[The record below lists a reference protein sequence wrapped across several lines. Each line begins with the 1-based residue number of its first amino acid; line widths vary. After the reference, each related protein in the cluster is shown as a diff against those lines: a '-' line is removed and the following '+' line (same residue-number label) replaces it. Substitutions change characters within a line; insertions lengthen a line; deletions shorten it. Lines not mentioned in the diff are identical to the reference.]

1 MADHIR
7 VEHESLALIVT
18 KQMTTKIEI
27 EGTLSDVFNFHRR
40 T

>member
-1 MADHIR
+1 MVDHTR
-7 VEHESLALIVT
+7 VEHESLTLMVT

-27 EGTLSDVFNFHRR
+27 QGPLSDVFNFHRR

>member
-1 MADHIR
+1 MAYHIR

-27 EGTLSDVFNFHRR
+27 EGPLSDVFNFHRR